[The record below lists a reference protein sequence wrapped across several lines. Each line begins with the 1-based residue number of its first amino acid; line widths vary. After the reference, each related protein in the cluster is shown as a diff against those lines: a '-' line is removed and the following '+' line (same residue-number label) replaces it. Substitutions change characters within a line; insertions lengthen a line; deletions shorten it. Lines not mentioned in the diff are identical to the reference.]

1 MPASPWWGGF
11 YERLVRSVKLT
22 LRKTL
27 GKSFLTFE
35 ELQTILCEIEYLIN
49 CRPLVYTSSDDVH
62 EGLTPFHLMYGRNLI
77 DHKLKEKHN
86 GLIPESTN
94 IPKMVRKLQDKINCY
109 WSSFAKCY
117 LNELRQFHIYRRRQS
132 GSSCELEM
140 GDIVL
145 IKEDFK
151 VPRNVWKLGKVVE
164 LVKGRDGKTRGA
176 KLLTVSNSGLQ
187 QNCYRPVQK
196 LILLKL
202 SRITRSTQMKTMM
215 RGPATMKDQPEEL
228 QLKDSS

>member
-1 MPASPWWGGF
+1 
-11 YERLVRSVKLT
+11 
-22 LRKTL
+22 
-27 GKSFLTFE
+27 
-35 ELQTILCEIEYLIN
+35 
-49 CRPLVYTSSDDVH
+49 
-62 EGLTPFHLMYGRNLI
+62 MYGRNLI
-77 DHKLKEKHN
+77 DHKLREKHN

-117 LNELRQFHIYRRRQS
+117 LNELRQFHIYRSKRQS

-151 VPRNVWKLGKVVE
+151 VPQNVWKLGKVVE

-196 LILLKL
+196 LIPFEIVK
-202 SRITRSTQMKTMM
+202 SNKVNPNENHDERHCNNEI
-215 RGPATMKDQPEEL
+215 PARRAAVEGQ
-228 QLKDSS
+228 QLRKIRDLYYY